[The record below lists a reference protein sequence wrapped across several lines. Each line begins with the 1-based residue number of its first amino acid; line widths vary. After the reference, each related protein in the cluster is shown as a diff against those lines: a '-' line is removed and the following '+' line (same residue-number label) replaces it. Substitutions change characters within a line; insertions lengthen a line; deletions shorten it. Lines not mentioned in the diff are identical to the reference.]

1 MSYDFEAEA
10 EGASPECRQLH
21 VLQRVMANEANEANS
36 RASHNK
42 SQHLSTQKQAC
53 TIEEIQSYAGRL
65 DKLPHKAPLIHN

>member
-21 VLQRVMANEANEANS
+21 VLQRVMANEASEANKANKANS

-53 TIEEIQSYAGRL
+53 TREEIQSYA
-65 DKLPHKAPLIHN
+65 DD